1 MRTALRTSIVTAALA
16 GALLAPA
23 AGAAFAAPAA
33 PAATS
38 TKAGASPVQKIDIGD
53 NLIAFVSNTV
63 KEGPR
68 AVIHVVEDGATRP
81 KPLVSL
87 DRSHTKEKIQGTLF
101 ALTHLESAT
110 PLLVVATDG
119 GTEKSFPLPKG
130 EPGVDCRSGLKKVDM
145 GAGVMAELRVAEYGP
160 VATLRTAGDGD
171 APWATLSRKEPSLP
185 QSAGIIARIVNPS
198 SATPVFEWKT
208 QGGDM
213 PMGRTSFPAFPK
225 GCKPDYEFTNDTKPV
240 TPKPKPSASASTPA
254 GNKPKPAGQ
263 TSVVPKGGVAAGA
276 VVPAEGTSDTATV
289 AAGVG
294 LVAAFGAL
302 GASAVLRRRRAQ
314 G

>member
-23 AGAAFAAPAA
+23 AGAAFAASAPHAA
-33 PAATS
+33 GS
-38 TKAGASPVQKIDIGD
+38 TKAAASPVEKIDIGD
-53 NLIAFVSNTV
+53 NLIAFVSNTA

-68 AVIHVVEDGATRP
+68 AVIHIVEDGATRP

-110 PLLVVATDG
+110 PLLVVAKDG

-130 EPGVDCRSGLKKVDM
+130 RPGVDCRSGLKQVDM
-145 GAGVMAELRVAEYGP
+145 GAGVIAELRVAEYGP
-160 VATLRTAGDGD
+160 VASLRSASGD

-185 QSAGIIARIVNPS
+185 KSAGIMARIVNPS

-208 QGGDM
+208 QGGST
-213 PMGRTSFPAFPK
+213 PIGRTSFPAFPK
-225 GCKPDYEFTNDTKPV
+225 GCKPNYEFANDTPPV
-240 TPKPKPSASASTPA
+240 TPKPKPSTTPA
-254 GNKPKPAGQ
+254 KPKPAPQ
-263 TSVVPKGGVAAGA
+263 TVVVPKGPVAAGA
-276 VVPAEGTSDTATV
+276 ELPVETVTDTDNSTTV
-289 AAGVG
+289 AAGAG
-294 LVAAFGAL
+294 LIAVVGAL
-302 GASAVLRRRRAQ
+302 GAGLFLRRRTQ